1 MTYEQILTE
10 TRGRVGVI
18 TLNRPDRLNAMTATM
33 HRELRAQMREWNV
46 DEGVGAMVITG
57 AGRGFCSGADI
68 GGFEQAVSG
77 NNPSSVEA
85 RPPETEWDALVKA
98 CKPILCAINGVAV
111 GEGITLTLP
120 CDVRVASEEARLSFR
135 FVRLGL
141 TPEFGSSHYLSHLVG
156 LGRAMELM
164 LTGRFVLADEAEA
177 IGLVTHVYPAAEM
190 LEKAVELAQEIAD
203 GPSWQLGQIKRMV
216 RDHFLE
222 PDMAAVLETEHKVFA
237 EARSTE
243 AHREALRAFR
253 ERREPRFH

>member
-1 MTYEQILTE
+1 MTYEPILTE
-10 TRGRVGVI
+10 TRGRVGII

-33 HRELRAQMREWNV
+33 HRELRAQMRGWNV
-46 DEGVGAMVITG
+46 DDGVGAMVITG
-57 AGRGFCSGADI
+57 AGRGFCSGADMS
-68 GGFEQAVSG
+68 GFEQAVSG
-77 NNPSSVEA
+77 NPSSVEA
-85 RPPETEWDALVKA
+85 RPFETEWDALVKA
-98 CKPILCAINGVAV
+98 SKPILCAINGVAV

-120 CDVRVASEEARLSFR
+120 CDVRVASDEARLSLR
-135 FVRLGL
+135 FVRIGL
-141 TPEFGSSHYLSHLVG
+141 TPEFGSSHYLPHLVG

-164 LTGRFVLADEAEA
+164 LTGRFVLAEEAEG

-216 RDHFLE
+216 HDHFLE
-222 PDMAAVLETEHKVFA
+222 TDIAVVLETERKVFA

-253 ERREPRFH
+253 QRRAPGFH